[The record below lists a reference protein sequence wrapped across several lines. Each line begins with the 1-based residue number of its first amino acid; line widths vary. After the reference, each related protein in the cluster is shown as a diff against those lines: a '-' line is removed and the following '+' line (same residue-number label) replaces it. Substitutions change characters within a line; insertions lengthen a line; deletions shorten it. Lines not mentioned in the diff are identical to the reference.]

1 MMVVSPEVSSFSKLP
16 PLVPVMLLVRSR
28 LLVCTLSGAV
38 YCTVP
43 EVALTGMVML
53 WPLARVIT
61 SGVPVTGELTVA
73 V

>member
-28 LLVCTLSGAV
+28 LLVWTLSGAV

-53 WPLARVIT
+53 
-61 SGVPVTGELTVA
+61 
-73 V
+73 